1 MLEYYIAATY
11 SGGCGMWNQTTFTEK
26 FLVTFPIV
34 QGPFGGGLSST
45 RLAAKVSNAGGLGS
59 YGANALPPAQIGAV
73 VEEIRA
79 QTDKP
84 FAVNLWV
91 DDGPQP
97 TATAAE
103 LDRALARLQPFY
115 DALGLGRPPVP
126 THFGQDYRAQVEA
139 ALAARPPA
147 LSFVFG
153 VPSAAVVDECRA
165 RGILTIGTAT
175 TVAEARAVEAAGLDA
190 VVATGFEAG
199 GHRPSFLQEAEEC
212 LTGTLALVP
221 QVADSVRIPVIA
233 AGGIADARG
242 IVAALALGA
251 QAVQIGTAFLAC
263 DESGAPTVHKEAM
276 LATGPRDT
284 ALSRVFSGRLARSLR
299 NRFMDEMAP
308 HTAELP
314 PFPIRNWL
322 SGTLRKAAIEQ
333 GRSDLI
339 SMQAGQGALLIH
351 RRGATE
357 LMGDLTRETTRLLAR
372 MSSAETAYG
381 RAPVDV

>member
-1 MLEYYIAATY
+1 
-11 SGGCGMWNQTTFTEK
+11 MWTQTTFTEK
-26 FLVTFPIV
+26 FQIAFPII

-59 YGANALPPAQIGAV
+59 YGANALPPAQISAV
-73 VEEIRA
+73 VKDIRG

-84 FAVNLWV
+84 FSINLWV
-91 DDGPQP
+91 SDGPEP
-97 TATAAE
+97 TATATE
-103 LDRALARLQPFY
+103 LERALTRLQPFY
-115 DALGLGRPPVP
+115 DTLGVGRPPVP
-126 THFGQDYRAQVEA
+126 THFGQDYGEQVEA
-139 ALAARPPA
+139 VLAACPPA

-153 VPSAAVVDECRA
+153 VPSAAIVDGCRA

-221 QVADSVRIPVIA
+221 QVVDSVRIPVIA

-242 IVAALALGA
+242 IAAALALGA

-263 DESGAPTVHKEAM
+263 DESGAPAVHKEAM
-276 LATGPRDT
+276 LAAGPRDT

-308 HTAELP
+308 HIAELP
-314 PFPIRNWL
+314 PFPVRNWL

-339 SMQAGQGALLIH
+339 SMQAGQAAPLIH
-351 RRGATE
+351 RRDATE
-357 LMGDLTRETTRLLAR
+357 LMCDLTRETAQLLAR
-372 MSSAETAYG
+372 MSS
-381 RAPVDV
+381 